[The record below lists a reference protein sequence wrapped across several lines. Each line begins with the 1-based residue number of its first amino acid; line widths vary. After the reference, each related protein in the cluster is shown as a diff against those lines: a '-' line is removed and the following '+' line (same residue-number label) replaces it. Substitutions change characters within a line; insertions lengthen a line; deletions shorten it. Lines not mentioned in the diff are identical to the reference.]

1 MKEKLMEVLQD
12 MRPDIDFEN
21 ETSLVTGK
29 VLDSIDIVALIGA
42 IDEEFDI
49 KIKPAH
55 MKPENFDSV
64 DAIVALLEKL
74 EEDE

>member
-1 MKEKLMEVLQD
+1 MREKLLKLLTE
-12 MRPDIDFEN
+12 MRPDVDFKE
-21 ETSLVTGK
+21 ETALVSGK
-29 VLDSIDIVALIGA
+29 VLDSIDIVALIGM

-55 MKPENFDSV
+55 MKPENFDSLDAMV
-64 DAIVALLEKL
+64 DLLEKL

>member
-1 MKEKLMEVLQD
+1 MKEKLLEILND
-12 MRPDIDFEN
+12 MRPDVDFES

-49 KIKPAH
+49 KVKPAH
-55 MKPENFDSV
+55 MKPENFDSL
-64 DAIVALLEKL
+64 DAIVTLLEQL